1 MELSEVRKTSEFS
14 SRALRGEITI
24 QSFWS
29 EGVEQISPIDDCDF
43 FDLLM
48 PNRLRAQQMR
58 IVGWFMLFW
67 TVAIG
72 IYVVKVIGFDL
83 YVRTHWQMVDG
94 AVIKYEEKSAQLG
107 SIRSRRLTYWL
118 EFEVEFDP
126 KNWGCNT
133 GMSWA
138 VPMPSPCIGKVLS
151 PGSRSMDVARGWGYR
166 HPVNSAAKFYY
177 DPATGRLRFAR
188 ESILDLY
195 PWIAIAAF
203 ALGTG
208 ISSTLLYTSRDRL
221 KQLDTTPPDGAI
233 VGAYADNPTRG
244 DELTDLKLP

>member
-1 MELSEVRKTSEFS
+1 
-14 SRALRGEITI
+14 
-24 QSFWS
+24 
-29 EGVEQISPIDDCDF
+29 VEQISPIDDSDF

-48 PNRLRAQQMR
+48 PNRMRAQQMR
-58 IVGWFMLFW
+58 TVGWFMLFW